1 MLTFQFHGMSSTY
14 LVAKAAVIPDDFLV
28 LSNVCIFRTETRDT
42 ATSSFP
48 PLLYKKKQ
56 TDNKSIGTT
65 GFSVLTYFRKDAK
78 TEKIAAIKFY
88 ATFKTRHYPK
98 YRVVKCLSIT
108 FKILLFYKISL
119 LTNSFS

>member
-1 MLTFQFHGMSSTY
+1 MYAYSER
-14 LVAKAAVIPDDFLV
+14 KPEIPQ
-28 LSNVCIFRTETRDT
+28 
-42 ATSSFP
+42 P
-48 PLLYKKKQ
+48 PPSPLFYIKKKQ
-56 TDNKSIGTT
+56 TDNKAIGTT

-108 FKILLFYKISL
+108 FKNSPILQNISF
-119 LTNSFS
+119 NKFFFIRKDR